1 MSATPAAIL
10 PRTGPKI
17 IEHKDVATKAKP
29 ILRIGVWIDKNLVRI
44 ISRAIN
50 KDMIT
55 KVRVVFILNEI
66 PPLSM
71 SNTPHKDKEF
81 FSVAAEC
88 DNCTANQT

>member
-10 PRTGPKI
+10 PRTGPKVM
-17 IEHKDVATKAKP
+17 EHSDVATKANP
-29 ILRIGVWIDKNLVRI
+29 ILSIGVWIDKNLVRI
-44 ISRAIN
+44 ISSAIN
-50 KDMIT
+50 RDMIT

-88 DNCTANQT
+88 DNCTANQI